1 MVKKRNRHRE
11 PVGGRQMGT
20 KMYTGAEVTP
30 LLLILKL
37 KSQST
42 LSIQK
47 HKQKKKKPGRTT
59 VTTRAGSPEA
69 IREFLVSSGVCM
81 FCLEANLLRQW

>member
-47 HKQKKKKPGRTT
+47 TNKKTK
-59 VTTRAGSPEA
+59 TRQNNSDNQS
-69 IREFLVSSGVCM
+69 REPRGYKRDFSV
-81 FCLEANLLRQW
+81 

>member
-20 KMYTGAEVTP
+20 KMYTEAEVTP

-47 HKQKKKKPGRTT
+47 NKQTKKTRQNNSDNQSREPGGYKR
-59 VTTRAGSPEA
+59 VFS
-69 IREFLVSSGVCM
+69 V
-81 FCLEANLLRQW
+81 

>member
-47 HKQKKKKPGRTT
+47 TNKNTK
-59 VTTRAGSPEA
+59 TRQNNSDNQS
-69 IREFLVSSGVCM
+69 REPRGYKRVFSV
-81 FCLEANLLRQW
+81 

>member
-47 HKQKKKKPGRTT
+47 HKKKKK
-59 VTTRAGSPEA
+59 TRQNNSDNQS
-69 IREFLVSSGVCM
+69 REPRGYKRVFSV
-81 FCLEANLLRQW
+81 

>member
-47 HKQKKKKPGRTT
+47 NKQKQ
-59 VTTRAGSPEA
+59 AE
-69 IREFLVSSGVCM
+69 
-81 FCLEANLLRQW
+81 QQ